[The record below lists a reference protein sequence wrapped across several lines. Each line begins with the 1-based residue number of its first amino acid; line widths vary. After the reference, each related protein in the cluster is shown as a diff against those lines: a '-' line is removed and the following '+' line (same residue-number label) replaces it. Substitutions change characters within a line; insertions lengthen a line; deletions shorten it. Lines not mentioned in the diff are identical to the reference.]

1 MSPAVNPRTTQRYA
15 RVAWSGQTRYIR
27 FGATASDGA
36 ETLDGPPWAGG
47 KPDGTRIAQ
56 AVLESPALRLLAPVV
71 PTKIIGIGRN
81 YRAHAAE
88 LNNEVPK
95 QPLMFLKPPS
105 SLSDPGAPVLLPPE
119 SQRVDYEGEL
129 AVVIG
134 KRCRRIAPS
143 EALSA
148 VFGYSIACDV
158 TARDLQKSDAQ
169 WTRGKGFD
177 TFCPLGPYVVSGLD
191 ASNLELELLVNEQRR
206 QHGRTSDMIF
216 DLASLVSYASAVM
229 TLEPGDLILTGTPE
243 GVGPLVDG
251 DRVQIRIEGLGELAF
266 AVTGEPASSKAVAHV
281 AGA

>member
-1 MSPAVNPRTTQRYA
+1 MSPRTTQRYA
-15 RVAWSGQTRYIR
+15 RVAWSGHDRYIR
-27 FGATASDGA
+27 LGATPSDGA
-36 ETLDGPPWAGG
+36 EILDGAPWAGG
-47 KPDGTRIAQ
+47 KPSGERISQSA
-56 AVLESPALRLLAPVV
+56 LEAPGLGWLAPVS

-95 QPLMFLKPPS
+95 QPLMFFKPPS
-105 SLSDPGAPVLLPPE
+105 SLAAPGARVLLPRE

-129 AVVIG
+129 ALVIG
-134 KRCRRIAPS
+134 KRCRRIPES
-143 EALSA
+143 QALSA
-148 VFGYSIACDV
+148 VFGYGIACDV

-177 TFCPLGPYVVSGLD
+177 TFCPLGPVVTSGLD

-216 DLASLVSYASAVM
+216 DLATLVSYASSVM

-243 GVGPLVDG
+243 GVGPLAHG
-251 DRVQIRIEGLGELAF
+251 DQVKIRIEGLGELSF
-266 AVTGEPASSKAVAHV
+266 PVASEDAS
-281 AGA
+281 GA